1 MAATC
6 DAVLFGLIEDSRDI
20 DADLDRVIH
29 GALMIKRGVVENDP
43 GERGLRRVLNFG
55 HTVGH
60 AVEPVTDY
68 GVTHGRAVGI
78 GMAVIFRGC
87 VRAGLCDP
95 QALPVLEH
103 LLEKFGLTGLCPYD
117 AEALLEA
124 ARSDKKSAGS
134 AITLILPEAFG
145 RCRTERTFFEKL
157 RDLIQLGLNP

>member
-1 MAATC
+1 M
-6 DAVLFGLIEDSRDI
+6 
-20 DADLDRVIH
+20 
-29 GALMIKRGVVENDP
+29 
-43 GERGLRRVLNFG
+43 
-55 HTVGH
+55 
-60 AVEPVTDY
+60 TDY

-78 GMAVIFRGC
+78 GMAVC

>member
-1 MAATC
+1 M
-6 DAVLFGLIEDSRDI
+6 
-20 DADLDRVIH
+20 
-29 GALMIKRGVVENDP
+29 
-43 GERGLRRVLNFG
+43 
-55 HTVGH
+55 
-60 AVEPVTDY
+60 TDY
-68 GVTHGRAVGI
+68 GVTHGRAVDI

>member
-1 MAATC
+1 M
-6 DAVLFGLIEDSRDI
+6 
-20 DADLDRVIH
+20 
-29 GALMIKRGVVENDP
+29 
-43 GERGLRRVLNFG
+43 
-55 HTVGH
+55 
-60 AVEPVTDY
+60 TDY

-78 GMAVIFRGC
+78 GMVVIFRGC

-145 RCRTERTFFEKL
+145 RCRTERTSFEKL